1 METGPVGSAGERQAR
16 LDLVHITA
24 AEHEGLAE
32 TATALGA
39 LAGQQVAHARM
50 MGLDLATRGYLEP
63 LGYRFLRFDSLRTT
77 HKERAA

>member
-1 METGPVGSAGERQAR
+1 
-16 LDLVHITA
+16 
-24 AEHEGLAE
+24 
-32 TATALGA
+32 
-39 LAGQQVAHARM
+39 M